1 VNKKIIMYSK
11 SYCPFCV
18 KAKQLLKN
26 KNQEVTEI
34 DITND
39 LDLIEEMMTK
49 SSGRKSVPQIF
60 IGDLHVGGFDELSAL
75 NQKGEL
81 DKLLISS

>member
-1 VNKKIIMYSK
+1 MNKKIIMYSK

-26 KNQEVTEI
+26 KNLTVTEI

-39 LDLIEEMMTK
+39 PDLIEEMMRK

-60 IGDLHVGGFDELSAL
+60 IGDLHVGGFDDLSAL

-81 DKLLISS
+81 DKIVSK

>member
-1 VNKKIIMYSK
+1 MNKKIIMYSK

-26 KNQEVTEI
+26 KNLDVTEI

-39 LDLIEEMMTK
+39 PDLIEEMMSK

-60 IGDLHVGGFDELSAL
+60 IGDLHVGGFDDLSAL

-81 DKLLISS
+81 DKIVSK